1 MKMAIQYWINQGI
14 QGRNRFMSFRGGY
27 HGDTFATM
35 SVCDPEEGM
44 HSLFNG
50 VLTAQ
55 IVASHVGNNA
65 VETAALP
72 ALIHDVFR
80 TLATIGTKTPPAPAE
95 KKPQIPAVPPKKS
108 VFPDYIVCLEDGKK
122 LKTLKRH
129 LKTAYGLTPEAYRER
144 WGLPAYYTMVA
155 PNYAN
160 HRSSLAKQSGLGR
173 SKAT

>member
-1 MKMAIQYWINQGI
+1 MEQLANIERVETMAETPQ
-14 QGRNRFMSFRGGY
+14 SSRGGAF
-27 HGDTFATM
+27 GAAE
-35 SVCDPEEGM
+35 VLG
-44 HSLFNG
+44 
-50 VLTAQ
+50 LTAQ

-144 WGLPAYYTMVA
+144 WGLPANYPMVA